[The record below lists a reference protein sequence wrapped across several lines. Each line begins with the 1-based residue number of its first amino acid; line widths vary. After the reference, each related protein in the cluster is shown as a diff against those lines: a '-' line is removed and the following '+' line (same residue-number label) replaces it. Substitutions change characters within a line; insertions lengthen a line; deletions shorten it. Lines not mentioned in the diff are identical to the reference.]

1 MRLYECLIIFFA
13 TSCLCDGSQLL
24 EIPPFLKICH
34 RSDPNIS
41 DCVKQSINLLKPY
54 LKDGIEALRIPPCEP
69 LRLSEIE
76 INQSS
81 GPIYV
86 HAKYTNISIFEGTN
100 IVPKSVKIDLDKN
113 RMRLKFHIPRLSMIT
128 NYNLNG
134 RIMMLPITGNGVGHG
149 NFTDIDA
156 IITLQMQR
164 YRDQET
170 GLIHQRVGD
179 IYVDFEMD
187 HASMH
192 LDNLFDGDVTL
203 SGAMNLFLNE
213 NWRTVVAEVKPKLE
227 EKIGELIKEFTNT
240 IFSEFPEDVLLPP

>member
-1 MRLYECLIIFFA
+1 MRVHWCFVIFFA
-13 TSCLCDGSQLL
+13 TCRLCDGLQPL
-24 EIPPFLKICH
+24 EIPSYLKICH
-34 RSDPNIS
+34 RTDPNIN
-41 DCVKQSINLLKPY
+41 DCVKENIIVLKPY

-76 INQSS
+76 IDQSS
-81 GPIYV
+81 GPIYI
-86 HAKYTNISIFEGTN
+86 HAKYTNISIYEGTN
-100 IVPKSVKIDLDKN
+100 IVPKNVKVDVDKN
-113 RMRLKFHIPRLSMIT
+113 RMRLKFHIPRLSMIA

-164 YRDQET
+164 YRNQAT

-192 LDNLFDGDVTL
+192 LDNLFDGDQTL

-213 NWRTVVAEVKPKLE
+213 NWRSVVAEVKPKLE
-227 EKIGELIKEFTNT
+227 EKIGELIKNFTDT